1 MQSQHQRWDPES
13 EVILLRA
20 MPKSFVKQFWNIL
33 YMLVSS
39 VCVFSISFRG
49 ISFSML
55 VPRHPKVWQSD
66 FCHRLRIR
74 FQTHHSK
81 CTQCLRHRLI
91 IRKLGHNGPARRAQ
105 HQELQNHLAR
115 QHSDRKVYWECRSRS
130 RLHSTSLGNLGT
142 FELCGILDSMDAV
155 KYAWPRSQ
163 VMSSKLFCNFNRPR
177 MSCTAL
183 LLHGHLCLSDLTPN
197 TISCNSS
204 RTAEIVAHGLSFLI
218 QKNVDLRNAFFPPT
232 SWQRVQGVQ
241 EPMPAEAPRSSSC
254 FEKAERGPDVIFD
267 IWAQS
272 RGHWCHVRPTSI
284 LASKNTRNS
293 HSIRFP
299 WSVAGFFWW
308 SFPQTLREVPWSCH
322 DVQVSRLDFFHWL
335 SSARHQFSNV
345 FWERYGKIFVNRRFW
360 KFFGISTRG
369 KTFGGPM
376 WIMPIWKA

>member
-218 QKNVDLRNAFFPPT
+218 QKNVDLRNAFFHLQADNA
-232 SWQRVQGVQ
+232 SKECKNQCLLRHLGVQ
-241 EPMPAEAPRSSSC
+241 VALKKLKGAQMSFLTSGHSHEDIDAMFALLRSWLQRTPEIHTPSDFRDRLQAFFDDPSHRPY
-254 FEKAERGPDVIFD
+254 EKF
-267 IWAQS
+267 
-272 RGHWCHVRPTSI
+272 
-284 LASKNTRNS
+284 
-293 HSIRFP
+293 
-299 WSVAGFFWW
+299 
-308 SFPQTLREVPWSCH
+308 REVVMMSRFRDWISSIGLALH
-322 DVQVSRLDFFHWL
+322 DTNFQM
-335 SSARHQFSNV
+335 
-345 FWERYGKIFVNRRFW
+345 
-360 KFFGISTRG
+360 FFGKDMERFLSIVVFENSLE
-369 KTFGGPM
+369 
-376 WIMPIWKA
+376 